1 MQTYHWTSAFIGIA
15 VAAII
20 LWLVKRDHLHT
31 RYAMWWVPLAIVIG
45 VLGVFPTIADD
56 LAKTLGI
63 HYPPVLAL
71 IIGLLLAMIKILVMD
86 IERSRNETKLQRLAQ
101 RVGILEG
108 EMSKLKRERE
118 QDGENP

>member
-45 VLGVFPTIADD
+45 VVGVFPPIIDGF
-56 LAKTLGI
+56 AKVLGV
-63 HYPPVLAL
+63 HYPPVLVL
-71 IIGLLLAMIKILVMD
+71 ILGLLLALIKILVMD
-86 IERSRNETKLQRLAQ
+86 IERSRNEIKLQRLAQ
-101 RVGILEG
+101 RLGIVEG
-108 EMSKLKRERE
+108 EMERLKRERNAP
-118 QDGENP
+118 DR